1 MEDVTI
7 TRWLVALLFA
17 LALVLLVGFSRND
30 AGIDGRVPDPEDV
43 VVVSRTDGS

>member
-1 MEDVTI
+1 MEDITI
-7 TRWLVALLFA
+7 TRWLVALLVA

-43 VVVSRTDGS
+43 VVVANPQGG